1 MLLAHLIMKNSSF
14 VAAFAALAAFASLG
28 SAQLTQTVGPTTALS
43 AKSKIC
49 NVLSYGARADGTT
62 DIGPAILSA
71 FNNCAKAGGATIYIP
86 PGNYAMATW
95 ITLAGGSHYAVQIDG
110 IITRT
115 GTAGG
120 HMIIFSGATDLEVY
134 SKTSKG
140 AIQGAGYKMHNGQKG
155 VYGFVSHFCNKRF

>member
-1 MLLAHLIMKNSSF
+1 MRFFSLLSI
-14 VAAFAALAAFASLG
+14 VTTVTLAT
-28 SAQLTQTVGPTTALS
+28 AQLTTTVGPTSSLAT
-43 AKSKIC
+43 KSKVC
-49 NVLSYGARADGTT
+49 NVLSYGAKADGAT

-86 PGNYAMATW
+86 PGNYVQSTW
-95 ITLAGGSHYAVQIDG
+95 ITLKGGSNYAVQIDG

-120 HMIIFSGATDLEVY
+120 HMIIFSGATDLEVF
-134 SKTSKG
+134 SRTSKG

-155 VYGFVSHFCNKRF
+155 VYGCVTVSL